1 MPEHLEKRDSFV
13 SKFYE
18 TLTLAKAAAASL
30 SSTSSCPSDY
40 TSRLHVAELELFCNV
55 YTAGQYRDVL
65 YKGDVVLLYTSG
77 GATGQATMDMTPF
90 ARLPLFAG
98 MIQSTDSGLRVI
110 LKGKSSLNDAAN
122 TALSGEEEN
131 RFLDADAFQIHIT
144 ELGKLIPR
152 LCYSNA
158 WPRLNGST
166 LADQFHS
173 CYVSRESS
181 MDSLS
186 F

>member
-18 TLTLAKAAAASL
+18 TLTLAKATAASI

-55 YTAGQYRDVL
+55 YTASQYRDVS
-65 YKGDVVLLYTSG
+65 YKGDVALLYNSG
-77 GATGQATMDMTPF
+77 GATGQAPMDMTPF
-90 ARLPLFAG
+90 SRMPLFAG
-98 MIQSTDSGLRVI
+98 MIQATEFGLRVI

-122 TALSGEEEN
+122 ASLSSEEEN

-144 ELGKLIPR
+144 ELGKYIP
-152 LCYSNA
+152 A
-158 WPRLNGST
+158 HST
-166 LADQFHS
+166 QLKATPS
-173 CYVSRESS
+173 
-181 MDSLS
+181 
-186 F
+186 